1 MLLDEEDVVDN
12 PLPVVVNLEIKQKLR
27 NLLVI
32 EEEIDC
38 CLLQLLPPLDD
49 FVGVLY
55 DTVEQ
60 DKTPTV
66 TKTAFSHFFKKLLL
80 THHPNIS

>member
-1 MLLDEEDVVDN
+1 MLVDEEDVVDN

-32 EEEIDC
+32 EEEID
-38 CLLQLLPPLDD
+38 D
-49 FVGVLY
+49 FVGVDKGY

-60 DKTPTV
+60 DK
-66 TKTAFSHFFKKLLL
+66 HQR
-80 THHPNIS
+80 